1 MKETKTKVL
10 LFASIIFLT
19 ALGLRTVNLEI
30 INDNPFFSYPIMDE
44 KYHDEWAQEISEGR
58 LFERVPFYR
67 TPAYPFFLGMIYAVF
82 GHGYYTI
89 RLIGVILGSLSCLLI
104 FIVGKEVYSL
114 KVGIL
119 SGFLACFYSMFI
131 YFDSM
136 LLTIYL
142 ELFFC
147 LFGFLFLLMWFKKK
161 TALNII
167 LTGLFWGLAII
178 TRPNFLIFVPVLS
191 IYVFC
196 LLKEKS
202 LKERLAPVILF
213 AAGMIPAVLTVL
225 IINVVVG
232 KDTVLLA
239 WNGGINFYL
248 GNNPEANGWSATSSD
263 LDATWWGGYKDAI
276 LIAER
281 NCGKHLL
288 PSQVSDYWFK
298 RGAQYI
304 FSKPVNWAA
313 LMAKKVYLLLN
324 SYELS
329 NNQSIATF
337 VRFSPLLQF
346 PLLNFG
352 IIVALSIMGFIV
364 STKDKKVGVVALFVL
379 AYSLGLILF
388 FIPARY
394 RMPLVPFLLVFASHF
409 IFWLI
414 QRFKEKALRRVI
426 LSVIAIAVVIAFVH
440 TDFYGTHSDIMKNS
454 NVHVSLGNRYFESGE
469 YYKAIIEYQKALK
482 YDPHNGDAMNAL
494 ANTYLALGQKN
505 KAIMLFKQSLS
516 IKENADAFSKLG
528 IINFQQG
535 MIDSAQ
541 IYFAKAITVDSTNP
555 EVYYYIGISHAF
567 GKKPHLAIKYL
578 ETSLQYYPDPKYLSN
593 IYYNLGKLYLEV
605 GNKNE
610 AKQHLLKA
618 GLKYKD
624 VPRLLEMTK

>member
-1 MKETKTKVL
+1 ML
-10 LFASIIFLT
+10 LFAFIIFLT
-19 ALGLRTVNLEI
+19 ALGLRIVNLEI
-30 INDNPFFSYPIMDE
+30 IKDNPFFSYPIMDE
-44 KYHDEWAQEISEGR
+44 KYHDEWAQEIAEGR
-58 LFERVPFYR
+58 LFERTPFYR
-67 TPAYPFFLGMIYAVF
+67 APAYPFFLGMIYAVF
-82 GHGYYTI
+82 GHGYYTA

-104 FIVGKEVYSL
+104 FIVGKEVYSF
-114 KVGIL
+114 KIGIL
-119 SGFLACFYSMFI
+119 AGFLACFYNMFI
-131 YFDSM
+131 YFDTM
-136 LLTIYL
+136 LLTTYL

-167 LTGLFWGLAII
+167 LTGMFWGLATI
-178 TRPNFLIFVPVLS
+178 TRPNFLIFVPVLA
-191 IYVFC
+191 IYMFC
-196 LLKEKS
+196 ILKEKS

-213 AAGMIPAVLTVL
+213 TAGVIPAVLTVL

-248 GNNPEANGWSATSSD
+248 GNNPEANGWSATSPEI
-263 LDATWWGGYKDAI
+263 DATWWGGYKDAI

-281 NCGKHLL
+281 DCGKHLL

-298 RGAQYI
+298 RGFQYI
-304 FSKPVNWAA
+304 FAEPFRWTE
-313 LMAKKVYLLLN
+313 LMIKKAYLLLN

-337 VRFSPLLQF
+337 TRFSPLLQF
-346 PLLNFG
+346 PLLSFG
-352 IIVALSIMGFIV
+352 IIVALGIMGFIV

-379 AYSLGLILF
+379 AYSFGLILF

-414 QRFKEKALRRVI
+414 QRFKEKAFRRVI
-426 LSVIAIAVVIAFVH
+426 LSIIAITTMVAFVH

-454 NVHVSLGNRYFESGE
+454 NVHVSLGNRYFESGD
-469 YYKAIIEYQKALK
+469 YDKAIIEYQEALK
-482 YDPHNGDAMNAL
+482 YNPHNGDAMNAL
-494 ANTYLALGQKN
+494 ANIYLALGQKD
-505 KAIMLFKQSLS
+505 KAIALYKQSLN
-516 IKENADAFSKLG
+516 IRQNADAFCKLG

-555 EVYYYIGISHAF
+555 EVYYYIGMSHAF

-593 IYYNLGKLYLEV
+593 IYYNLGKLCLEV
-605 GNKNE
+605 GNKKE

-624 VPRLLEMTK
+624 VPRLLKMTN